1 MTESNLLNSN
11 QSNSETKEKVKLLS
25 PKKDVV
31 FQVLFGEV
39 GSENITKNFL
49 QDVLNEK
56 ITKIDLS
63 KNPILRRM
71 KPTSKMGILD
81 VYAEINGN
89 EKCNIELQIG
99 KRDNIIQRVLYYWA
113 RTYEREI
120 KIKEDYNQLNRT
132 IVILITDFKIKGL
145 EELSYFTKWKLMEVE
160 EGKRILTDYMEVDI
174 IEIPKIYELKDTAKY
189 NRAIEWLYF
198 LENPESERVKGI
210 MKENEGIQEARKK
223 LEEISNDEIMQRLA
237 DWQESAEHEEAEV
250 RNMGY
255 REGKEAGIIQGK
267 EVGKEEGK
275 KESKIEIAKKMKEKN
290 IDVSIIAEVTGLTE
304 EQIKSIK

>member
-11 QSNSETKEKVKLLS
+11 QSNSGTKEKVKLLS

-89 EKCNIELQIG
+89 LP
-99 KRDNIIQRVLYYWA
+99 
-113 RTYEREI
+113 
-120 KIKEDYNQLNRT
+120 
-132 IVILITDFKIKGL
+132 KG
-145 EELSYFTKWKLMEVE
+145 
-160 EGKRILTDYMEVDI
+160 
-174 IEIPKIYELKDTAKY
+174 
-189 NRAIEWLYF
+189 F
-198 LENPESERVKGI
+198 LELLQKLQFNVGTLVVNKVKNFIDKLFGDD
-210 MKENEGIQEARKK
+210 ENGNK
-223 LEEISNDEIMQRLA
+223 
-237 DWQESAEHEEAEV
+237 
-250 RNMGY
+250 
-255 REGKEAGIIQGK
+255 
-267 EVGKEEGK
+267 
-275 KESKIEIAKKMKEKN
+275 
-290 IDVSIIAEVTGLTE
+290 
-304 EQIKSIK
+304 